1 VRRLFFSGLLGLV
14 ALSALAG
21 CIRMGPDYQRPD
33 TGLEIPGA
41 YENEPHEAQAA
52 KDRWWEAF
60 HNPEIDRLVAEAIR
74 NNWDLKKAAARILE
88 VRAQFVQSRS
98 DRYPNLDANLGART
112 QLIPIVGIIPGE
124 TFVARSDI
132 YELSFPASFEVDLWG
147 KLARA
152 EEAARADLL
161 SAVENR
167 ITVGQGVIAEVIGL
181 YLEMESLERGIQVTE
196 RSIRSFLRN
205 VELVE
210 SRYKRGLTS
219 ILDLRQA
226 RRILAQAEAFLPL
239 QIQELGT
246 TQQSLAV
253 LLGRYPETRQA
264 RPMRDDYYQRLDPV
278 PTGLPSELLLRRP
291 DIRAAEARL
300 AAANARVGVARA
312 SRFPRIS
319 LTGNFGFRSAELR
332 DLFQPESRLYELGFG
347 LAQPLFDAG
356 RLKAGEEAARARYQ
370 QEVADY
376 ANTLLQAFAE
386 VEGALLTRKRQLE
399 RRDRFLVFLREAR
412 ATQRIAEMRYER
424 GLGDYLSVLE
434 AQQSRFEAEQNVIG
448 VELTILANRVRLHR
462 ALGGGWPVLDPVE
475 GEDYIPPVPPV
486 ASVTEQS
493 ETAN

>member
-1 VRRLFFSGLLGLV
+1 
-14 ALSALAG
+14 
-21 CIRMGPDYQRPD
+21 MGPDYQRPD
-33 TGLEIPGA
+33 TGLELPDA
-41 YENEPHEAQAA
+41 FENEPSDARIQVP

-60 HNPEIDRLVAEAIR
+60 RNSEIDRLVDEAIR
-74 NNWDLKKAAARILE
+74 NNWDIKKAAARILE
-88 VRAQFVQSRS
+88 VRAQFVQTRA
-98 DRYPNLDANLGART
+98 DRYPNLDANLGVRT
-112 QLIPIVGIIPGE
+112 QLVPIVGVIPGE
-124 TFVARSDI
+124 TLVARSDV

-147 KLARA
+147 RLARA
-152 EEAARADLL
+152 QEAARADLL
-161 SAVENR
+161 QAVENR
-167 ITVGQGVIAEVIGL
+167 TTVAQGVIAEAIGL

-196 RSIRSFLRN
+196 RSIRSFRRN

-246 TQQSLAV
+246 TQQSLTI

-264 RPMRDDYYQRLDPV
+264 RPQRDDYYKRLDPV

-319 LTGNFGFRSAELR
+319 LTGALGIRSAELR
-332 DLFQPESRLYELGFG
+332 DLFLPESRLYELGLG

-356 RLKAGEEAARARYQ
+356 RLKAGEEGARARYQ
-370 QEVADY
+370 QEVAEY
-376 ANTLLQAFAE
+376 ANTVLQAFAE
-386 VEGALLTRKRQLE
+386 VEGALLTRQRQLE
-399 RRDRFLVFLREAR
+399 RRERFLVFLTESR

-434 AQQSRFEAEQNVIG
+434 AQQTRFEAEQNVIG

-462 ALGGGWPVLDPVE
+462 ALGGGWPVLGPVE
-475 GEDYIPPVPPV
+475 GEDYFPPVPPV
-486 ASVTEQS
+486 ASVTEQN
-493 ETAN
+493 EVTK

>member
-1 VRRLFFSGLLGLV
+1 MRRLPCNGLLTLV
-14 ALSALAG
+14 AIAALSG
-21 CIRMGPDYQRPD
+21 CMRMGPDYRRPD
-33 TGLEIPGA
+33 TGLQLPEA
-41 YENEPHEAQAA
+41 YENEPAEGQIGVS

-60 HNPEIDRLVAEAIR
+60 HDPEIDRLVDEVIR
-74 NNWDLKKAAARILE
+74 NNWDIRKAAARILE
-88 VRAQFVQSRS
+88 LRARFVQTRS
-98 DRYPNLDANLGART
+98 DRYPELDVQLGVRT
-112 QLIPIVGIIPGE
+112 QLVPIVGVIPGE
-124 TFVARSDI
+124 TLVSRSDL

-147 KLARA
+147 RLARA

-161 SAVENR
+161 EALENR
-167 ITVGQGVIAEVIGL
+167 IIVAQGVIAEAISL

-196 RSIRSFLRN
+196 RSIKSFRRN

-210 SRYKRGLTS
+210 SRYNRGLTS

-246 TQQSLAV
+246 TQQGLAV

-264 RPMRDDYYQRLDPV
+264 RPQSDDYYRRLEPV

-300 AAANARVGVARA
+300 EAANARVGVAQA

-319 LTGNFGFRSAELR
+319 LTGAFGFRSAELR
-332 DLFQPESRLYELGFG
+332 DLFQPESKLYELGLG

-356 RLKAGEEAARARYQ
+356 RLKAGEEGAWARYQ
-370 QEVADY
+370 QEVAAY

-386 VEGALLTRKRQLE
+386 VEGVLLTRKRQME
-399 RRDRFLVFLREAR
+399 RRDRFLVFLTEAR

-434 AQQSRFEAEQNVIG
+434 AQQTRFEAEQNLIG
-448 VELTILANRVRLHR
+448 VELAILANRVRLHR
-462 ALGGGWPVLDPVE
+462 ALGGGWPALEPVE
-475 GEDYIPPVPPV
+475 GEEYFPPL
-486 ASVTEQS
+486 ASVTEKGEGMQ
-493 ETAN
+493 